1 MDAENIYGI
10 SFKQRCIAVFLAHA
24 ADPKVKYLTGKQLN
38 ALSKNLWVACKKEL
52 KGKIT
57 KKDVVFSEKDV
68 DELVLANTNNGL
80 FKKIDDKYMILNWSI
95 YGESV
100 RLFERTFL
108 TGRLPKEP
116 KITKMAWDLTFN
128 KNQNQNN

>member
-1 MDAENIYGI
+1 MFENVYGY
-10 SFKQRCIAVFLAHA
+10 SFKQRSIAAFLVRT
-24 ADPKVKYLTGKQLN
+24 ADPKIKHLSAEQL
-38 ALSKNLWVACKKEL
+38 KNLSNNLWTACKKEL

-57 KKDVVFSEKDV
+57 KKDVVFTNKDV
-68 DELVLANTNNGL
+68 DELV
-80 FKKIDDKYMILNWSI
+80 
-95 YGESV
+95 V
-100 RLFERTFL
+100 RRNDLFEKSENGYKVLGWTISGNGVYIYNQIFL